1 MLALEV
7 IVAIGL
13 VVLVGALIAA
23 RLKVTT
29 PIVLIPLGVLLGFV
43 PAFREVELPPEAVLL
58 LFLPVLLFWES
69 LTTSTREIRRFIRV
83 ILLNGTLLVFVT
95 AFGVAVV
102 GTWFG
107 LPWVVAL
114 VLGAVLAPTDATAV
128 GELAGSLP
136 RRQRTV
142 LRAESLINDGTALV
156 IYALAVSVAIG
167 AREVT
172 PLSITWTLVVSYVG
186 GVAIGVAMGFLG
198 SLVFRIRMP
207 LPSNVGLIVTP
218 FIAFLVAEVVGS
230 SGVLAVV
237 VCGLVMSRIAP
248 RVARPEARDQAQ
260 SFWTVTTYALNAALF
275 VLIGLELQVVVR
287 ELPSS
292 QLGTGVLFGVVV
304 WIALIVIR
312 AVFVV
317 LVTVI
322 IRSVDRRPYQRT
334 LRSTPRGLVIAALAG
349 FRGAVS
355 LAAVLAV
362 PAVMASGD
370 AFPDRDLVVFV
381 TAIVIV
387 LTLAVQGPL
396 LPLLIRWAK
405 LPSDDGAEEE
415 RHFAELEASRA
426 AVEAIPEMASQLG
439 VDDSVRDKVIAEA
452 EQHISVLEAVGSEE
466 PDEETARHKEQYTR
480 LRLAAL
486 ELKRETIV
494 NLRDQQRIDDI
505 VLRSIQSQLDLEE
518 LRLTGRALE

>member
-13 VVLVGALIAA
+13 AVLIGGLIAA
-23 RLKVTT
+23 RLRVTT
-29 PIVLIPLGVLLGFV
+29 PIVLIPLGVLLGFI

-95 AFGVAVV
+95 ALGVAVV

-107 LPWVVAL
+107 LPWIVAL

-128 GELAGSLP
+128 SELAGSLP

-156 IYALAVSVAIG
+156 IYALAVSVAVSGQQIS
-167 AREVT
+167 
-172 PLSITWTLVVSYVG
+172 PLEITWTLLVSYVG
-186 GVAIGVAMGFLG
+186 GVAIGVGMGFLG
-198 SLVFRIRMP
+198 SLTLRIRMP
-207 LPSNVGLIVTP
+207 LLSNVGLIITP
-218 FIAFLVAEVVGS
+218 FAAFLIAEVVGS

-260 SFWTVTTYALNAALF
+260 SFWTVTTYLLNAALF
-275 VLIGLELQVVVR
+275 VLIGLELQVVLR
-287 ELPSS
+287 ELPPSH
-292 QLGTGVLFGVVV
+292 LGLGVVFGVVV

-312 AVFVV
+312 ALFIVI
-317 LVTVI
+317 TTTI
-322 IRSVDRRPYQRT
+322 IRTVDRRPYQRT
-334 LRSTPRGLVIAALAG
+334 LRASPRALVMAALAG

-362 PAVMASGD
+362 PTVLASGD

-381 TAIVIV
+381 TTVVIV
-387 LTLAVQGPL
+387 LTLGVQGPI
-396 LPLLIRWAK
+396 LPLIIRWAR
-405 LPSDDGAEEE
+405 LPADDGIDEE
-415 RHFAELEASRA
+415 RNFAELAASRA
-426 AVEAIPEMASQLG
+426 AIEALPGIASELG
-439 VDDSVRDKVIAEA
+439 VDDSVRDKVLAEA
-452 EQHISVLEAVGSEE
+452 EQHVSVLEAAGAEE
-466 PDEETARHKEQYTR
+466 PDEETTRHKEQYNR

-486 ELKRETIV
+486 EVKRETIV
-494 NLRDQQRIDDI
+494 SLRDEKRIDDI
-505 VLRSIQSQLDLEE
+505 VLRRIQSQLDLEE
-518 LRLTGRALE
+518 LRLTGRELE

>member
-7 IVAIGL
+7 IVAVGLAILIGA
-13 VVLVGALIAA
+13 VIAN
-23 RLKVTT
+23 RLHVTT
-29 PIVLIPLGVLLGFV
+29 PIVLIPLGVLLGFI
-43 PAFREVELPPEAVLL
+43 PAFRDVELPPETVLL
-58 LFLPVLLFWES
+58 LFLPALLFRES
-69 LTTSTREIRRFIRV
+69 ITTSTREIRRFIRV
-83 ILLNGTLLVFVT
+83 ILLNGTLLVFIT
-95 AFGVAVV
+95 AIGIAAV

-107 LPWVVAL
+107 LPWIVAL

-128 GELAGSLP
+128 SELAGSLP

-142 LRAESLINDGTALV
+142 LRAESLINDGTALA
-156 IYALAVSVAIG
+156 IYAIAVSIAVG
-167 AREVT
+167 SQQVT
-172 PLSITWTLVVSYVG
+172 PLTITWTLVVSFVG
-186 GVAIGVAMGFLG
+186 GVAIGVALGLVG
-198 SLVFRIRMP
+198 SLTFRIRQP

-218 FIAFLVAEVVGS
+218 FAAFLVAEVVGA

-237 VCGLVMSRIAP
+237 VCGLVVSRIAP
-248 RVARPEARDQAQ
+248 RRFQPEARDQAQ
-260 SFWTVTTYALNAALF
+260 SFWTVTTYILNAALF

-287 ELPSS
+287 ELPPS
-292 QLGTGVLFGVVV
+292 QLGVGLVFGVVV

-312 AVFVV
+312 ALFVV
-317 LVTVI
+317 LTTVI

-362 PAVMASGD
+362 PVTLASGKSF
-370 AFPDRDLVVFV
+370 ADRDLIVFV
-381 TAIVIV
+381 TTVVIV

-396 LPLLIRWAK
+396 LPVIIRWAR
-405 LPSDDGAEEE
+405 LPADDGVDEE
-415 RHFAELEASRA
+415 RTFAELEASRA
-426 AVEAIPEMASQLG
+426 AVEAIPQIASEMG
-439 VDDSVRDKVIAEA
+439 IDDDVRDKVIAEA
-452 EQHISVLEAVGSEE
+452 QKHISVLEAVASDE
-466 PDEETARHKEQYTR
+466 PDEETTRHKEQYTR

-486 ELKRETIV
+486 ERKRETIV

-505 VLRSIQSQLDLEE
+505 VLRRIQSQLDLEE